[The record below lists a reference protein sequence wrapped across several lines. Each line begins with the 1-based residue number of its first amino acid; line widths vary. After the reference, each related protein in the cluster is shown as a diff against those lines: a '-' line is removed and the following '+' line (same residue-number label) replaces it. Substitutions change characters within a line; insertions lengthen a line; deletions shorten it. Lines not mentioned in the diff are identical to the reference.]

1 MEDGG
6 LIHSPFLIFIM
17 KKYIVNNTKIFVNKL
32 IPFPGYIAMAFFNMI
47 FWREEYD
54 YYLADDNKK
63 SYVDKVVNHEGIH
76 TCQMRD
82 FCKWLPIG
90 GIIFYIMYLLEWLLR
105 LFVNGPKK
113 AYSMLSFE
121 QEAKL
126 NENNMKYQ
134 SQRGK
139 FDNYKKFWKWKK

>member
-6 LIHSPFLIFIM
+6 LIHSPFLLFIM
-17 KKYIVNNTKIFVNKL
+17 KKYTVNDTKIFVNKL

-54 YYLADDNKK
+54 YYLIDDNKK

-90 GIIFYIMYLLEWLLR
+90 GIIFYIMYLLEWVLR
-105 LFVNGPKK
+105 CFINGPKN

-126 NENNMKYQ
+126 NENNMEYQ

-139 FDNYKKFWKWKK
+139 FDNYKKFWKWKY

>member
-1 MEDGG
+1 MN
-6 LIHSPFLIFIM
+6 M
-17 KKYIVNNTKIFVNKL
+17 KKYVINDTNIFVNKL
-32 IPFPGYIAMAFFNMI
+32 IPFSGYIAMAFFNMI

-54 YYLADDNKK
+54 YYLIDDNKK

-90 GIIFYIMYLLEWLLR
+90 GIIFYIMYLLEWILR

-126 NENNMKYQ
+126 NENNMEYQ

-139 FDNYKKFWKWKK
+139 FDNYKKFWKWKY

>member
-6 LIHSPFLIFIM
+6 LIHSPFLLFIM
-17 KKYIVNNTKIFVNKL
+17 KKYTVNYTKIFVNKL

-54 YYLADDNKK
+54 YYLIDDNKK

-90 GIIFYIMYLLEWLLR
+90 GIIFYIMYLLEWVLR
-105 LFVNGPKK
+105 CFINGPKN

-121 QEAKL
+121 QDAKL
-126 NENNMKYQ
+126 NENNMEYQ

-139 FDNYKKFWKWKK
+139 FDNYKKFWKWKY

>member
-1 MEDGG
+1 
-6 LIHSPFLIFIM
+6 M
-17 KKYIVNNTKIFVNKL
+17 KKYIINGTKIFVNRL

-47 FWREEYD
+47 FWREDYE
-54 YYLADDNKK
+54 YYLIDDNKK

-90 GIIFYIMYLLEWLLR
+90 GIIFYIMYLLEWVLR
-105 LFVNGPKK
+105 CFINGPKN

-126 NENNMKYQ
+126 NENNMEYQ

-139 FDNYKKFWKWKK
+139 FDNYKKLWKWKY

>member
-6 LIHSPFLIFIM
+6 LIHSPFLLFIM
-17 KKYIVNNTKIFVNKL
+17 KKYTVNDTKIFVNKL

-139 FDNYKKFWKWKK
+139 FDNYKKFWKWKY

>member
-1 MEDGG
+1 MN
-6 LIHSPFLIFIM
+6 M
-17 KKYIVNNTKIFVNKL
+17 KKYVINDTKIFVNKL
-32 IPFPGYIAMAFFNMI
+32 IPFPGYIAMAFFNTI

-54 YYLADDNKK
+54 YYLADADKK
-63 SYVDKVVNHEGIH
+63 SYVDRVVNHEGIH

-105 LFVNGPKK
+105 CFINGPKK

-126 NENNMKYQ
+126 NENNMEYQ

-139 FDNYKKFWKWKK
+139 FDNYKKFWKWKY

>member
-1 MEDGG
+1 MEGYFI
-6 LIHSPFLIFIM
+6 LPFLIFIM
-17 KKYIVNNTKIFVNKL
+17 KKYIVNDTKIFVNKL
-32 IPFPGYIAMAFFNMI
+32 IPFQGYIAMAFFNMI
-47 FWREEYD
+47 FWRKDYEYFLTD
-54 YYLADDNKK
+54 GRRK

-76 TCQMRD
+76 TCQMKD

-90 GIIFYIMYLLEWLLR
+90 GIIFYIMYLLEWVLR
-105 LFVNGPKK
+105 CFINGPKK

-126 NENNMKYQ
+126 NENNMEYQ

-139 FDNYKKFWKWKK
+139 FDNYKKFWKCKY

>member
-6 LIHSPFLIFIM
+6 LIHSPLLLFIM

-126 NENNMKYQ
+126 NENNMEYQ

-139 FDNYKKFWKWKK
+139 FDNYKKFWKWKY

>member
-1 MEDGG
+1 
-6 LIHSPFLIFIM
+6 M

-139 FDNYKKFWKWKK
+139 FDNYKKFWKWKY

>member
-1 MEDGG
+1 
-6 LIHSPFLIFIM
+6 M

-47 FWREEYD
+47 FWRKDYEYFLTD
-54 YYLADDNKK
+54 GRRK
-63 SYVDKVVNHEGIH
+63 SYVNKVVNHEGIH

-90 GIIFYIMYLLEWLLR
+90 GIIFYIMYLLEWILR

-126 NENNMKYQ
+126 NENNMEYQ

-139 FDNYKKFWKWKK
+139 FDNFKKFWKWKY

>member
-1 MEDGG
+1 MN
-6 LIHSPFLIFIM
+6 M
-17 KKYIVNNTKIFVNKL
+17 KKYVINDTKIFVNKL

-54 YYLADDNKK
+54 YYLVDDNKK

-90 GIIFYIMYLLEWLLR
+90 GIIFYIVYLLEWILR
-105 LFVNGPKK
+105 CFINGPKK
-113 AYSMLSFE
+113 AYYMLSFE

-126 NENNMKYQ
+126 NENNMEYQ

-139 FDNYKKFWKWKK
+139 FDNFKKFWKWKY

>member
-6 LIHSPFLIFIM
+6 LIHSPFLLFIM
-17 KKYIVNNTKIFVNKL
+17 KKYTVNDTKIFVNKL

-47 FWREEYD
+47 FWREDYE
-54 YYLADDNKK
+54 YYLIDDNKK

-90 GIIFYIMYLLEWLLR
+90 GIIFYIMYLLEWVLR
-105 LFVNGPKK
+105 CFINGPKN

-126 NENNMKYQ
+126 NENNMEYQ

-139 FDNYKKFWKWKK
+139 FDNYKKFWKWKY

>member
-6 LIHSPFLIFIM
+6 LIHSHFLLFIM
-17 KKYIVNNTKIFVNKL
+17 KKYTVNDTKIFVNKL
-32 IPFPGYIAMAFFNMI
+32 ITFPGYIAMAFFNMI
-47 FWREEYD
+47 LWIEEYD
-54 YYLADDNKK
+54 YYLIDDNKK

-90 GIIFYIMYLLEWLLR
+90 GIIFYIMYLLEWVLR
-105 LFVNGPKK
+105 CFINGPKN

-126 NENNMKYQ
+126 NENNMEYQ

-139 FDNYKKFWKWKK
+139 FDNYKKFWKWKY

>member
-1 MEDGG
+1 
-6 LIHSPFLIFIM
+6 M
-17 KKYIVNNTKIFVNKL
+17 KKYVINDTKIFVNKL

-139 FDNYKKFWKWKK
+139 FDNYKKFWKWKY

>member
-1 MEDGG
+1 MEVNSFS
-6 LIHSPFLIFIM
+6 LLIFSM
-17 KKYIVNNTKIFVNKL
+17 KTHTVNDTKIFVNKL

-126 NENNMKYQ
+126 NENNMEYQ

-139 FDNYKKFWKWKK
+139 FDNYKKFWKWKY

>member
-1 MEDGG
+1 
-6 LIHSPFLIFIM
+6 M
-17 KKYIVNNTKIFVNKL
+17 KTYIVNATKIFVNKL
-32 IPFPGYIAMAFFNMI
+32 IPSPGYIAMAFFNMI
-47 FWREEYD
+47 FWRKDYEYF
-54 YYLADDNKK
+54 LTDDRRK
-63 SYVDKVVNHEGIH
+63 SYVDRVVNHEWIH

-82 FCKWLPIG
+82 FCKWLPVG
-90 GIIFYIMYLLEWLLR
+90 GIIFYIMYLLEWILR

-126 NENNMKYQ
+126 NENNMEYQ

-139 FDNYKKFWKWKK
+139 FDNFKKFWKWKY